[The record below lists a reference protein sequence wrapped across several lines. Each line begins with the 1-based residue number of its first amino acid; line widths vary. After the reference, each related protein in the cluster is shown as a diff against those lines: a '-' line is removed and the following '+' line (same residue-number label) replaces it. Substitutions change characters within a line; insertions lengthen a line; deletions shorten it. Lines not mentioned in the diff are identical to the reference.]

1 MIDIK
6 WKNTFK
12 IDILACFDYSK
23 KSILVF
29 RMLYTQTYSWKFS
42 YKKIIISKI
51 TEYHLLPKIFNAVSV
66 LYSVL
71 VYFSF
76 NVVFPFSLC
85 LSLRKS
91 RSEVRYEIRWRK
103 MHLRSN
109 NRKRGL
115 AIRRTCERVKS
126 RGRGDSSSLPASFIK
141 LTCSHSRGGTINP
154 LMS

>member
-1 MIDIK
+1 MP
-6 WKNTFK
+6 K
-12 IDILACFDYSK
+12 ISSFD
-23 KSILVF
+23 VT
-29 RMLYTQTYSWKFS
+29 R
-42 YKKIIISKI
+42 
-51 TEYHLLPKIFNAVSV
+51 YHLLNCKNNLNAVSV

-71 VYFSF
+71 VCFSF
-76 NVVFPFSLC
+76 IVVSPFSLC

-91 RSEVRYEIRWRK
+91 RSEVRCEIRWRK
-103 MHLRSN
+103 MHLISN

-115 AIRRTCERVKS
+115 AKTGTREREGKS